1 MPAVTTFQIFLPP
14 IRVNKQTML
23 YKWRDKMSNIKNRK
37 IFTLTALAT
46 VLLVAIMVPTFL
58 SVTAQGTAT
67 VVVLDTVGGTVT
79 PAGTTT
85 YADGTAVTLTATAMD
100 DTFVFSYWIV
110 SSGAGSETVFDNPGT
125 LTVAGGETYAVQAIF
140 DVVQPPPGVQNLP
153 NNIATAAIV
162 VVLPSAGGTT
172 SPAQGTYALA
182 DATAMTL
189 TATPTSGWQFAYWTI
204 CGESTNHGGAPVDW
218 TPDANPYNVN
228 HGYGYTYYYQAVF
241 TPVGSN
247 VPTPTPGATNPPVVA
262 GLSMETLIIIGL
274 VVVIV
279 ILLVAFAVFMMRKK

>member
-1 MPAVTTFQIFLPP
+1 
-14 IRVNKQTML
+14 
-23 YKWRDKMSNIKNRK
+23 MSNVKNKK

-46 VLLVAIMVPTFL
+46 VLLVAIMAPTFL
-58 SVTAQGTAT
+58 NATAQGTAT

-85 YADGTAVTLTATAMD
+85 YADGTAVTLTATTMD
-100 DTFVFSYWIV
+100 DSFIFSYWIV
-110 SSGAGSETVFDNPGT
+110 SSGAGSETLFDNPAT

-140 DVVQPPPGVQNLP
+140 DVVQPPPGVPSLPDNL
-153 NNIATAAIV
+153 ATAAIV

-182 DATAMTL
+182 DATSLML

-204 CGESTNHGGAPVDW
+204 CGESTDHGGAPVDW
-218 TPDANPYNVN
+218 TPTANPYNVN

-241 TPVGSN
+241 TPVGSA
-247 VPTPTPGATNPPVVA
+247 TPTPVGATPTPPVSVG
-262 GLSMETLIIIGL
+262 GLSMETVIIIGL
-274 VVVIV
+274 AVVIV
-279 ILLVAFAVFMMRKK
+279 ILLIAFALFAMRKR

>member
-1 MPAVTTFQIFLPP
+1 MPAVTTFQIFLPL
-14 IRVNKQTML
+14 IRVNKQIML
-23 YKWRDKMSNIKNRK
+23 FKWRDKMSNIKNRK

-153 NNIATAAIV
+153 SNIASAALV
-162 VVLPSAGGTT
+162 VVLPSSGGTT
-172 SPAQGTYALA
+172 TPAPGTYALA
-182 DATAMTL
+182 DATAMML
-189 TATPTSGWQFAYWTI
+189 TATPNSGWQFAYWTI
-204 CGESTNHGGAPVDW
+204 SGASTDHGGAPVDL
-218 TPDANPYNVN
+218 TPTANPYNVN
-228 HGYGYTYYYQAVF
+228 HGYGYTYNYQAVF

-247 VPTPTPGATNPPVVA
+247 VPTPTPVVTNPPVVG

-279 ILLVAFAVFMMRKK
+279 ILLVAFAVFAMRKK

>member
-1 MPAVTTFQIFLPP
+1 
-14 IRVNKQTML
+14 
-23 YKWRDKMSNIKNRK
+23 MSNLKNK
-37 IFTLTALAT
+37 KVFALTALAT
-46 VLLVAIMVPTFL
+46 VLLVAIMAPTFL

-85 YADGTAVTLTATAMD
+85 YADGTGVSLEATAMD
-100 DTFVFSYWIV
+100 DAYIFSYWIV
-110 SSGAGSETVFDNPGT
+110 SSDSGSETLFDNPAT
-125 LTVAGGETYAVQAIF
+125 LTVSGGQTYAVQAIF
-140 DVVQPPPGVQNLP
+140 DVIQPPPGVQALP
-153 NNIATAAIV
+153 TNIASAAIV

-172 SPAQGTYALA
+172 TPAQGTYALA
-182 DATAMTL
+182 DATAMML
-189 TATPTSGWQFAYWTI
+189 TATPQSGWQFAYWTI

-218 TPDANPYNVN
+218 TPDTNPYNVN

-247 VPTPTPGATNPPVVA
+247 VPTPTAGATNPPVVG

-279 ILLVAFAVFMMRKK
+279 ILLVAFALFAMRKH

>member
-1 MPAVTTFQIFLPP
+1 
-14 IRVNKQTML
+14 
-23 YKWRDKMSNIKNRK
+23 MSNVKNKK

-46 VLLVAIMVPTFL
+46 VLLVAIMAPTFL
-58 SVTAQGTAT
+58 NATAQGTAT

-85 YADGTAVTLTATAMD
+85 YADGTAVTLTATTMD
-100 DTFVFSYWIV
+100 DSFIFSYWIV
-110 SSGAGSETVFDNPGT
+110 SSGAGSETLFDNPAT

-140 DVVQPPPGVQNLP
+140 DVVKPPPGVPSLPDNL
-153 NNIATAAIV
+153 ATAAIV

-182 DATAMTL
+182 DATSLML

-204 CGESTNHGGAPVDW
+204 CGESTDHGGAPVDW
-218 TPDANPYNVN
+218 TPTANPYNVN

-241 TPVGSN
+241 TPVGSA
-247 VPTPTPGATNPPVVA
+247 TPTPVGATPTPPVSVG
-262 GLSMETLIIIGL
+262 GLSMETVIIIGL
-274 VVVIV
+274 AVVIV
-279 ILLVAFAVFMMRKK
+279 ILLIAFALFAMRKR